1 MPRNLKHGFLTPKL
15 KYQIDHLDEYDSHYQ
30 GYLKYQIECKIMRA
44 IDELNWL
51 IDNDRIDKFLSGYQ
65 LDELRKFQAII
76 YNEIGPMEKN
86 KYLKLSRERH
96 WKVPNY

>member
-51 IDNDRIDKFLSGYQ
+51 IDNDMSLENSRLSFIMK
-65 LDELRKFQAII
+65 LDL
-76 YNEIGPMEKN
+76 
-86 KYLKLSRERH
+86 
-96 WKVPNY
+96 WKKINI